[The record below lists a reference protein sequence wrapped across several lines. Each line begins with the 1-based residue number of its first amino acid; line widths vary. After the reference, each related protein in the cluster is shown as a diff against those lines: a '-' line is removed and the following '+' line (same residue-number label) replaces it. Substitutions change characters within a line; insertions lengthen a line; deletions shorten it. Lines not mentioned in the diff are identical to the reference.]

1 MRLKLE
7 SHNQFVYERRD
18 GGRILVA
25 EFHGTNSPALAR
37 TYAEMV
43 NWLDGEQIQT
53 FDANKRLRATLDL
66 MESLRI
72 GAEQQS
78 PLELIESLRIGAE
91 QQSQS
96 HADVLAKIRDWEQR
110 KGTTN
115 ICHSCGGVSLTWF
128 CGQCVNSFA
137 ALEYERKQVAF
148 CQESLTR
155 IRDMAPPHSAIVA
168 HIDVLL
174 AFLRRTI

>member
-1 MRLKLE
+1 MRVKLE

-66 MESLRI
+66 
-72 GAEQQS
+72 
-78 PLELIESLRIGAE
+78 IESLRIGAE

-128 CGQCVNSFA
+128 CGQCVNASA

-174 AFLRRTI
+174 AFLRRATR